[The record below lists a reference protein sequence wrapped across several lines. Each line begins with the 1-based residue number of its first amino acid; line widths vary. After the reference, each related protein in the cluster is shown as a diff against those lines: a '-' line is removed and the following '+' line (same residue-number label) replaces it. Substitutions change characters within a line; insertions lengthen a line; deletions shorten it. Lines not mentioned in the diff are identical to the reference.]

1 MKTHIGMLVA
11 LALATGC
18 SSSSPRTTAPTTS
31 EGVATT
37 ILPTSTTNTTA
48 PSSTT
53 TGKPAASTADRV
65 ALLAAAARARFG
77 VGRIVEGTLT
87 VINRVAPAG
96 SLEAGSSAGRP
107 FTDVERGAVEA
118 ALAPNPVIW
127 ADRELVYP
135 ADQPVPMQS
144 PNVVLTLGEP
154 VVDGDHAVIESGLG
168 CGGLCGRGG
177 ASAFSRQPDGSWS
190 YEGPTGIQ
198 WEA

>member
-1 MKTHIGMLVA
+1 MFVVIAANNGTHDIGSGRHNH
-11 LALATGC
+11 LADIDHEHHSA
-18 SSSSPRTTAPTTS
+18 
-31 EGVATT
+31 
-37 ILPTSTTNTTA
+37 ILY
-48 PSSTT
+48 
-53 TGKPAASTADRV
+53 D
-65 ALLAAAARARFG
+65 
-77 VGRIVEGTLT
+77 
-87 VINRVAPAG
+87 
-96 SLEAGSSAGRP
+96 AGRP

-177 ASAFSRQPDGSWS
+177 ASAFTS
-190 YEGPTGIQ
+190 
-198 WEA
+198 AA